1 MVIFHSYVNV
11 YQRIN
16 SWWLLASIEFTAI
29 GLFPVMGEVN
39 MHHILADNDAL
50 LTFWQ
55 ESFQVQVALGRP
67 WNGTVKC
74 QKPPFFVLMI
84 YTNMA
89 KLGMVD
95 PIAFRIAESCYTMPR
110 SCCTMD
116 IPRRQWR
123 KSCPSCSGL
132 SGMCGLRNGSK
143 NWLVLTSKKWR
154 SHQQNRGI

>member
-1 MVIFHSYVNV
+1 
-11 YQRIN
+11 
-16 SWWLLASIEFTAI
+16 LASIEFTAI

-95 PIAFRIAESCYTMPR
+95 PIAFRTIAESCYTMPGAAVLW
-110 SCCTMD
+110 
-116 IPRRQWR
+116 IFQGGGEG
-123 KSCPSCSGL
+123 KVAQAVV
-132 SGMCGLRNGSK
+132 GS
-143 NWLVLTSKKWR
+143 V
-154 SHQQNRGI
+154 GCVA